1 MMELLKLHLQLVKN
15 PSAEIKNHITNWPL
29 PLGIAVYTFYSVRS
43 YFQTGNSYS
52 MLRDLLAGIYGIQS
66 DFLFFLYI
74 IITIGYSLIIYYY
87 LLPILV
93 RLFSGQSNNEFNP
106 TPYRKLIFYSPTSY
120 VIYIVYI
127 LLPIQILLSLYLFFF
142 EADTLAIVFG
152 VIYGLLNLW
161 SLVLII
167 NLFVIQWKGLKIF
180 YNIKGIKTFFIVF
193 ILPLIGFIPMIL
205 IYGQKLIDYITSSI
219 G

>member
-29 PLGIAVYTFYSVRS
+29 PLGISVYTFYLVRS

-66 DFLFFLYI
+66 DFFFFLYI

-161 SLVLII
+161 SLVLLI